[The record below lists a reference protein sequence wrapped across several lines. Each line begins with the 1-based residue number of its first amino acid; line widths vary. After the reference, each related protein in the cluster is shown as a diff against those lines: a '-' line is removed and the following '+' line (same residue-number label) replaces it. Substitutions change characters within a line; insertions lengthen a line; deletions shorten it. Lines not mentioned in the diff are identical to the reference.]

1 MTYLKL
7 SDLQAY
13 QISYGLSQSV
23 WNIVVKWGWLE
34 KQTVGTQIIRSVDSI
49 GANIAEG
56 FGRHHKK
63 DREKFYYYARGSVY
77 ESVHWAK
84 LAYSR
89 ALMNK
94 KEASEILL
102 ILQLLP
108 REINHLIKF
117 TEINLK
123 K

>member
-1 MTYLKL
+1 MVYLKL
-7 SDLQAY
+7 SDLNAY
-13 QISYGLSQSV
+13 QISYKLSNDV
-23 WNIVVKWGWLE
+23 WSIVTKWKWFE
-34 KQTVGTQIIRSVDSI
+34 KQTIGTQIIRSTDSI

-56 FGRHHKK
+56 FGRYHKK

-77 ESVHWAK
+77 ESVHWIR
-84 LAYSR
+84 LSYQR
-89 ALMNK
+89 TLMNK
-94 KEASEILL
+94 KEASD
-102 ILQLLP
+102 ILQILQVLP